1 MNICDLLD
9 AARANQQITSDNKLG
24 LRLGSGGSL
33 ISQLRKGK
41 HLPGD
46 ELVVKLCDLADIPR
60 ETGLLWAA
68 CWRSKGE
75 PRKIWE
81 RLAKQADKKSVSP
94 APRSEA
100 A

>member
-24 LRLGSGGSL
+24 IKLGLGGGVVN
-33 ISQLRKGK
+33 QLRHGK

-60 ETGLLWAA
+60 EAGLLWAA
-68 CWRSKGE
+68 SWRSKGE

-81 RLAKQADKKSVSP
+81 RLAKQALKNPAPS